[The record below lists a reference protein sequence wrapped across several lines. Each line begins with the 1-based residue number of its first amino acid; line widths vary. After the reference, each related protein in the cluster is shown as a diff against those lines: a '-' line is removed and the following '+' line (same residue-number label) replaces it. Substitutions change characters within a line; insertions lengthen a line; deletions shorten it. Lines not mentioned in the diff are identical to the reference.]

1 MGAIIG
7 LLVALFLKIQKP
19 FLYFLVNRPPPMKE
33 TGFEQPLIQFPG
45 SKGKEQLPPLATLK
59 GNLSK
64 LAVT

>member
-19 FLYFLVNRPPPMKE
+19 FLYFLVNPPPLKE
-33 TGFEQPLIQFPG
+33 TGFEQPPPIQFPG